1 MTSSPDPRRD
11 EPLGGSPRDRR
22 RLTSDE
28 LIAMFV
34 AFLSIGGILAWGLT
48 RTDTGFDLG
57 SLSNSLFAT
66 AKPGTSPTVAPTAS
80 PDATGNLTAP
90 LTTAPAAPNANLSQP
105 DVQAAPPSPQ
115 APILLPFLSGAAPET
130 TAASPSPSPTLP
142 TLTPAPATP
151 PPPPRPNATS
161 PTGFSDVPADYWASA
176 YIAELVRR
184 NIIGGF
190 PDGTY
195 QPNKPI
201 TRAEFA
207 GIVGK
212 AFEKPKVKQTLPFKD
227 LAGDYWAKG
236 SIDEAVQTGFMNGY
250 PGEVFQPDQQIP
262 LIQLQTALVTGLGLK
277 PQGDEEQVLTKY
289 QDANQLPKWA
299 RQKAAIAAES
309 GLVTEYPSPQR
320 LEPNRVATRAD
331 AAALIY
337 KAMVQDGR
345 ITRP

>member
-11 EPLGGSPRDRR
+11 PLDASSPERR

-34 AFLSIGGILAWGLT
+34 AFLSIGGILAWGLSQ
-48 RTDTGFDLG
+48 RDMGFDLG
-57 SLSNSLFAT
+57 ALSNPLFSTTPA
-66 AKPGTSPTVAPTAS
+66 PNPTVAPTVGTPSEPTAPITAAPQS
-80 PDATGNLTAP
+80 PNAIVTQPEVSPAPQTGLVPVPLTQPAPDAVT
-90 LTTAPAAPNANLSQP
+90 
-105 DVQAAPPSPQ
+105 V
-115 APILLPFLSGAAPET
+115 
-130 TAASPSPSPTLP
+130 SPSPAPELP

-190 PDGTY
+190 PNGTY
-195 QPNKPI
+195 QPDKPI

-212 AFEKPKVKQTLPFKD
+212 AFEKPKQRQALPFKD
-227 LAGDYWAKG
+227 LAGDYWARG
-236 SIDEAVQTGFMNGY
+236 AIDEAVQTGFMSGY
-250 PGEVFQPDQQIP
+250 PGGVFQPDQQIP
-262 LIQLQTALVTGLGLK
+262 LIQLQAALVTGLGLK
-277 PQGDEEQVLTKY
+277 PPGSIEQVLAKY
-289 QDANQLPKWA
+289 QDENQLPKWA
-299 RQKAAIAAES
+299 REKAAAAAAA
-309 GLVTEYPSPQR
+309 GIVTDYPSPQR
-320 LEPNRVATRAD
+320 LEPNRIATRAD
-331 AAALIY
+331 AAALVY

-345 ITRP
+345 ITPR